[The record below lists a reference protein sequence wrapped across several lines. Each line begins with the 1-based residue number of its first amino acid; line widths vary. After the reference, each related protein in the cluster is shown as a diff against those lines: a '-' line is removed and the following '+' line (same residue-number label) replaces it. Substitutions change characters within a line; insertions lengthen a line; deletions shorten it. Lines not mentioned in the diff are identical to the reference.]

1 MVAVGAAK
9 SVQGV
14 LRRDVRERSCPA
26 ILAGHRVLE
35 SKGRLSKG
43 RLVGT
48 RFIC

>member
-26 ILAGHRVLE
+26 TLPGHRILE
-35 SKGRLSKG
+35 LKGC
-43 RLVGT
+43 LVGT